1 VTPLYSTMIK
11 LIASDILAMRARL
24 RLTVLSEAGPRRFTI
39 PAGATVLIGRT
50 DASEIDLADASV
62 SRRHAL
68 LHAGPT
74 PLLED
79 LGSYNGT
86 FVQGQRIAA
95 GDRVALIPG
104 EPFEIGSVVCVIH
117 APGTDAEW

>member
-1 VTPLYSTMIK
+1 MIGLSTNDVGATSAPLK
-11 LIASDILAMRARL
+11 
-24 RLTVLSEAGPRRFTI
+24 LTVLSDAGPRRFVI
-39 PAGATVLIGRT
+39 PAGTTVLIGRT
-50 DASEIDLADASV
+50 DASEIDLQDASV

-68 LHAGPT
+68 LHAGST

-95 GDRVALIPG
+95 GDRVALTLG
-104 EPFEIGSVVCVIH
+104 EPFEIGSVICVIH
-117 APGTDAEW
+117 APGRDATP